1 MREQVGLEN
10 AMAELEVAIGYKFK
24 SISLLTLAMTHRSF
38 SKDNNERLEFL
49 GDALLSLFVSEHLY
63 NRFDNLDEGKLTQ
76 FKAKIVSR
84 ENLTNIAESI
94 ELSKFIKA
102 GKGEKL
108 VDNSIVG
115 NTLEALI
122 GAVYLDSSLS
132 RVNQVLNNLL
142 KENLLILEENA
153 DLKDPKSK
161 LQEYLQKRNLQ
172 LPIYSVTLKGS
183 KEKKVDFKVLC
194 AVKDLNMTTTGRGQ
208 SRKKAELNSAEK
220 ILDKLKV

>member
-1 MREQVGLEN
+1 MKDL
-10 AMAELEVAIGYKFK
+10 MSKLGYNFNDK
-24 SISLLTLAMTHRSF
+24 SLLKRALTHKSL
-38 SKDNNERLEFL
+38 SSQHNERLEFL

-122 GAVYLDSSLS
+122 GAVYLDSSHS
-132 RVNQVLNNLL
+132 KTNQVLNKLL
-142 KENLLILEENA
+142 KESMLALVESV
-153 DLKDPKSK
+153 DPKDPKSK
-161 LQEYLQKRNLQ
+161 LQEYLQKRNFQ
-172 LPIYSVTLKGS
+172 LPIYSIKLKGS
-183 KEKKVDFKVLC
+183 KENQVDFKVLC
-194 AVKDLNMTTTGRGQ
+194 EVRDLNI
-208 SRKKAELNSAEK
+208 SL
-220 ILDKLKV
+220 

>member
-1 MREQVGLEN
+1 MKDL
-10 AMAELEVAIGYKFK
+10 MSKLGYNFNDK
-24 SISLLTLAMTHRSF
+24 SLLKRALTHKSL
-38 SKDNNERLEFL
+38 SSQHNERLEFL

>member
-1 MREQVGLEN
+1 MKDL
-10 AMAELEVAIGYKFK
+10 MSKLGYNFNDK
-24 SISLLTLAMTHRSF
+24 SLLKRALTHKSL
-38 SKDNNERLEFL
+38 SSQHNERLEFL

-122 GAVYLDSSLS
+122 GAVYLDSSHS
-132 RVNQVLNNLL
+132 KTNQVLNKLL
-142 KENLLILEENA
+142 KESMLTLVENV
-153 DLKDPKSK
+153 DPKDPKSK
-161 LQEYLQKRNLQ
+161 LQEYLQKRNFQ
-172 LPIYSVTLKGS
+172 LPIYSIKLKGS
-183 KEKKVDFKVLC
+183 KENQVDFKVLC
-194 AVKDLNMTTTGRGQ
+194 EVRDLNISSIGRGQ

-220 ILDKLKV
+220 ILNKIEA

>member
-1 MREQVGLEN
+1 MKDL
-10 AMAELEVAIGYKFK
+10 MSKLGYNFNDK
-24 SISLLTLAMTHRSF
+24 SLLKRALTHKSL
-38 SKDNNERLEFL
+38 SSQHNERLEFL

-122 GAVYLDSSLS
+122 GAVYLDSSHS
-132 RVNQVLNNLL
+132 KTNQVLNKLL
-142 KENLLILEENA
+142 KESMLALVENV
-153 DLKDPKSK
+153 DPKDPKSK
-161 LQEYLQKRNLQ
+161 LQEYLQKRNFQ
-172 LPIYSVTLKGS
+172 LPIYSIKLKGS
-183 KEKKVDFKVLC
+183 KENQVDFKVLC
-194 AVKDLNMTTTGRGQ
+194 EVRDLNISSIGRGQ

-220 ILDKLKV
+220 ILNKIEA

>member
-1 MREQVGLEN
+1 MKDL
-10 AMAELEVAIGYKFK
+10 MSKLGYNFNDK
-24 SISLLTLAMTHRSF
+24 SLLKRALTHKSL
-38 SKDNNERLEFL
+38 SSQHNERLEFL

-122 GAVYLDSSLS
+122 GAVYLDSSHS
-132 RVNQVLNNLL
+132 KTNQVLNKLL
-142 KENLLILEENA
+142 KESMLALVESV
-153 DLKDPKSK
+153 DPKDPKSK
-161 LQEYLQKRNLQ
+161 LQEYLQKRNFQ
-172 LPIYSVTLKGS
+172 LPIYSIKLKGS
-183 KEKKVDFKVLC
+183 KENQVDFKVLC
-194 AVKDLNMTTTGRGQ
+194 EVRDLNISSIGRGQ

-220 ILDKLKV
+220 ILNKIEV

>member
-1 MREQVGLEN
+1 MKDL
-10 AMAELEVAIGYKFK
+10 MSKLGYNFNDK
-24 SISLLTLAMTHRSF
+24 SLLKRALTHKSL
-38 SKDNNERLEFL
+38 SSQHNERLEFL

-122 GAVYLDSSLS
+122 GAVYLDSSHS
-132 RVNQVLNNLL
+132 KTNQVLNKLL
-142 KENLLILEENA
+142 KESMLALVESV
-153 DLKDPKSK
+153 DPKDPKSK
-161 LQEYLQKRNLQ
+161 LQEYLQKRNFQ
-172 LPIYSVTLKGS
+172 LPIYSIKLKGS
-183 KEKKVDFKVLC
+183 KENQVDFKVLC
-194 AVKDLNMTTTGRGQ
+194 EVKDLNISSIGRGQ

-220 ILDKLKV
+220 ILNKIEA

>member
-1 MREQVGLEN
+1 MKDL
-10 AMAELEVAIGYKFK
+10 MSKLGYNFNDK
-24 SISLLTLAMTHRSF
+24 SLLKRALTHKSL
-38 SKDNNERLEFL
+38 SSQHNERLEFL

-122 GAVYLDSSLS
+122 GAVYLDSSHS
-132 RVNQVLNNLL
+132 KTNRVLNKLL
-142 KENLLILEENA
+142 KESMLTLVENV
-153 DLKDPKSK
+153 DPKDPKSK
-161 LQEYLQKRNLQ
+161 LQEYLQKRNFQ
-172 LPIYSVTLKGS
+172 LPIYSIKLKGS
-183 KEKKVDFKVLC
+183 KENQVDFKVLC
-194 AVKDLNMTTTGRGQ
+194 EVKDLNISSIGRGQ

-220 ILDKLKV
+220 ILNKIEA

>member
-1 MREQVGLEN
+1 MKDL
-10 AMAELEVAIGYKFK
+10 MSKLGYNFNDK
-24 SISLLTLAMTHRSF
+24 SLLKRALTHKSL
-38 SKDNNERLEFL
+38 SSQHNERLEFL

-122 GAVYLDSSLS
+122 GAVYLDSSHS
-132 RVNQVLNNLL
+132 KTNRVLNKLL
-142 KENLLILEENA
+142 KESMLALVENV
-153 DLKDPKSK
+153 DPKDPKSK
-161 LQEYLQKRNLQ
+161 LQEYLQKRNFQ
-172 LPIYSVTLKGS
+172 LPIYSIKLKGS
-183 KEKKVDFKVLC
+183 KENQVDFKVLC
-194 AVKDLNMTTTGRGQ
+194 EVKDLNISSIGRGQ

-220 ILDKLKV
+220 ILNKIEA

>member
-1 MREQVGLEN
+1 MSKL
-10 AMAELEVAIGYKFK
+10 GYNFNDK
-24 SISLLTLAMTHRSF
+24 SLLKRALTHKSL
-38 SKDNNERLEFL
+38 SSQHNERLEFL

-122 GAVYLDSSLS
+122 GAVYLDSSHS
-132 RVNQVLNNLL
+132 KTNQVLNKLL
-142 KENLLILEENA
+142 KESMLALVESV
-153 DLKDPKSK
+153 DPKDPKSK
-161 LQEYLQKRNLQ
+161 LQEYLQKRNFQ
-172 LPIYSVTLKGS
+172 LPIYSIKLKGS
-183 KEKKVDFKVLC
+183 KENQVDFKVLC
-194 AVKDLNMTTTGRGQ
+194 EVRDLNISSIGRGQ

-220 ILDKLKV
+220 ILNKIEV

>member
-1 MREQVGLEN
+1 MKDL
-10 AMAELEVAIGYKFK
+10 MSKLGYNFNDK
-24 SISLLTLAMTHRSF
+24 SLLKRALTHKSL
-38 SKDNNERLEFL
+38 SSQHNERLEFL

-122 GAVYLDSSLS
+122 GAVYLDSSHS
-132 RVNQVLNNLL
+132 KTNQVLNTLL
-142 KENLLILEENA
+142 KESMLALVENV
-153 DLKDPKSK
+153 DPKDPKSK
-161 LQEYLQKRNLQ
+161 LQEYLQKRNFQ
-172 LPIYSVTLKGS
+172 LPIYSIKLKGS
-183 KEKKVDFKVLC
+183 KENQVDFKVLC
-194 AVKDLNMTTTGRGQ
+194 EVRDLNISSIGRGQ

-220 ILDKLKV
+220 ILNKIEA